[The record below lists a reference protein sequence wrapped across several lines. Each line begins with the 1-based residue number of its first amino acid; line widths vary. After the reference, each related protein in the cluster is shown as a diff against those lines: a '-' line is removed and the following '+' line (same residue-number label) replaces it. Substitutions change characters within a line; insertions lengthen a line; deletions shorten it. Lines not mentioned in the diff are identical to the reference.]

1 MQPRFTQVEDWRSAE
16 ALLQPAL
23 IRLVDNL
30 RQLLETSSWQG
41 CYEAAESP
49 YPGQILC
56 LCRGSQSLR
65 VNLWQFCFQI
75 CCLDYPLTLEDGEE
89 ETQDVVIDPALL
101 DADGA
106 VDWLALDQKT
116 RQVLGDFFDGLESG
130 RLADA

>member
-1 MQPRFTQVEDWRSAE
+1 MQPRFTQVEDWRRAE

-30 RQLLETSSWQG
+30 RQLLETSSWQAR
-41 CYEAAESP
+41 YEASESP

-89 ETQDVVIDPALL
+89 ETRDVVIDPALL

-116 RQVLGDFFDGLESG
+116 RKVLGDFFDGLE
-130 RLADA
+130 LAGA

>member
-41 CYEAAESP
+41 RYEAAESP

-56 LCRGSQSLR
+56 LRRGSQSLR

-130 RLADA
+130 RLAGA